1 MVFIG
6 SLITLLVLKL
16 NDVAKVVETKI

>member
-6 SLITLLVLKL
+6 SLITLLVFKL